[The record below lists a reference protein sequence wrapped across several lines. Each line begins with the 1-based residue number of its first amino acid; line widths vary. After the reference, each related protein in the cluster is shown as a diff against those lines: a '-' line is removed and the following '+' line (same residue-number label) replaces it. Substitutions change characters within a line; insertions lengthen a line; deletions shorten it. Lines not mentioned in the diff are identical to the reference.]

1 MSPHSLIDVARLLDR
16 IQSQRQ
22 TQQRRQQPTASEN
35 APASTACATQKCVL
49 LQGCSIVNLRT
60 RKNKRREQIEALVA
74 GTLFFLPFLIAYFV
88 TCGNQ

>member
-16 IQSQRQ
+16 TRQ
-22 TQQRRQQPTASEN
+22 QRQQPTASEN
-35 APASTACATQKCVL
+35 APASTACASQKCFL
-49 LQGCSIVNLRT
+49 LQGCSIVNLPA

-88 TCGNQ
+88 TCSNQ